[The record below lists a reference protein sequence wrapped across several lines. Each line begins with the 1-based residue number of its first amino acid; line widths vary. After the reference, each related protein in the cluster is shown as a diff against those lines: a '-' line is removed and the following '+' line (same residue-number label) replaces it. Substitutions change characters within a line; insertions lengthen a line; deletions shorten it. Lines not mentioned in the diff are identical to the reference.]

1 MIDNVKR
8 PLWIVLIVA
17 AALLGSWIFACA
29 MPFAALGALA
39 ALHLRPKDAFAL
51 VFLSWVSNQA
61 IGYLILHYPQTWDS
75 YGWGVAI
82 GAGAFAG
89 AAVAL
94 LTEKAL
100 RAAHLA
106 VRAIAAFLA
115 ALAVYELTLFA
126 ATAVLPSSAEA
137 FGFAVVSF
145 IFSVNAGAFVLL
157 LGLYWLG
164 RRIGLAPERAPALA
178 AAA

>member
-8 PLWIVLIVA
+8 PLWIVLIIA

-82 GAGAFAG
+82 GAG
-89 AAVAL
+89 AL

-178 AAA
+178 AAV